1 MILNVFFQMFSPRLG
16 FLQST
21 NKSTEEHKVNHQ
33 TSATA
38 WGENKFLCPAPC
50 ADSHSW
56 HWRATATHQSPH
68 WGFLKYAC
76 ASDNHLEISQA
87 TRKWIKD
94 SSSPACYVCVRQVN
108 SLIRPRQGQSSG
120 ASCWQCCVG
129 YERSPEE
136 QTPSATALFFQPK
149 QLLLFF
155 QDWVAAFLWLFLS
168 AKCWRAL
175 KCHTTIILNE
185 APVCVFR
192 RPHLDMLRGAN
203 NTPQTCWDNTACA
216 HNCECLQANCQECL
230 ARVGKG
236 KESWDTL
243 FSGELTD
250 VGVAALHLWLFWDP
264 NFCLSRAQPKTYDP
278 LYCCFPLSIRQAL
291 KKTFQDMSWKYFLM
305 FEWKLSFKVIY
316 SFGLLFF

>member
-1 MILNVFFQMFSPRLG
+1 MLTVTAGTEGRLPH
-16 FLQST
+16 T
-21 NKSTEEHKVNHQ
+21 
-33 TSATA
+33 
-38 WGENKFLCPAPC
+38 
-50 ADSHSW
+50 
-56 HWRATATHQSPH
+56 SPH
-68 WGFLKYAC
+68 TEAFWNMPVLQTITWKYLKPQE
-76 ASDNHLEISQA
+76 NGLKIQVPLHV
-87 TRKWIKD
+87 T
-94 SSSPACYVCVRQVN
+94 CVRQVN

-155 QDWVAAFLWLFLS
+155 RDWVAAFLWLFLS

-175 KCHTTIILNE
+175 KCHTTIILSE

-192 RPHLDMLRGAN
+192 RPHLDVLRGAN

-216 HNCECLQANCQECL
+216 HNCECLQAYCQECL

-236 KESWDTL
+236 KERWDTL

-264 NFCLSRAQPKTYDP
+264 NFCLSRA
-278 LYCCFPLSIRQAL
+278 
-291 KKTFQDMSWKYFLM
+291 
-305 FEWKLSFKVIY
+305 
-316 SFGLLFF
+316 

>member
-33 TSATA
+33 TSATV

-136 QTPSATALFFQPK
+136 QTPSATALFFQAAPAVFSGLSSCFSVAVSFSK
-149 QLLLFF
+149 MLKSLKMPHHHYSEWSTCLCVQKTTSGYAQGSKKYTSDLLGQYSLCTQLWMPTGILSGMPGTSREGEGKVGHFILRRADWCRCSSSAPLTFLRPELLSVTCTAQNLRSPLLLLPFIHK
-155 QDWVAAFLWLFLS
+155 AG
-168 AKCWRAL
+168 
-175 KCHTTIILNE
+175 T
-185 APVCVFR
+185 
-192 RPHLDMLRGAN
+192 
-203 NTPQTCWDNTACA
+203 
-216 HNCECLQANCQECL
+216 
-230 ARVGKG
+230 
-236 KESWDTL
+236 
-243 FSGELTD
+243 
-250 VGVAALHLWLFWDP
+250 
-264 NFCLSRAQPKTYDP
+264 
-278 LYCCFPLSIRQAL
+278 
-291 KKTFQDMSWKYFLM
+291 
-305 FEWKLSFKVIY
+305 
-316 SFGLLFF
+316 